1 MVKSRHILFIVEN
14 NSVPFDRRVWHEACS
29 ARDFGYEVSV
39 ICPTDKRSY
48 DNRSLIDGIRI
59 YRHPC
64 PIEGLNRWAMLFEY
78 LNALFWESLLALR
91 VFLKRPFSVIHSANP
106 PDHVF
111 LIAIAFKIVGV
122 KFVFDHH
129 DLVPETYVA
138 KYGAKSIVYR
148 ILLWIER
155 LSLKAAN
162 IVISTNESYKK
173 IAIERDGKS
182 DEDIVVVRNGP
193 DVSNI
198 PTPLPRPELL
208 GGFRHLIGYV
218 GVIGKQDGIENLL
231 SVADYLVKKRQRRDI
246 KFAVVGSGPNLKNLI
261 RDAKAMAL
269 DGYVQFFGF
278 VSEELL
284 LEILT
289 ASDICINPEF
299 RNEFTDKS
307 TMIKIMEYMAL
318 KKPIVQFYTTEGEI
332 TAGDAAISIRDND
345 IVQFG
350 DAILALL
357 GDPARRARMG
367 DVGRERIEKQLSWPI
382 QAKKLEAVY
391 DRIISS
397 H

>member
-1 MVKSRHILFIVEN
+1 MVKRAHILFIVEN

-64 PIEGLNRWAMLFEY
+64 PIEGLKRWAMLFEY
-78 LNALFWESLLALR
+78 LNAFFWESLLALR
-91 VFLKRPFSVIHSANP
+91 LFMKRPFSVIHGANP

-111 LIAIAFKIVGV
+111 LIALAFKLAGV

-129 DLVPETYVA
+129 DLTPETYVA
-138 KYGAKSIVYR
+138 KYGAKSVVYR

-155 LSLKAAN
+155 LSFKAAN

-173 IAIERDGKS
+173 IAIERGGKS
-182 DEDIVVVRNGP
+182 DKDIVVVRNGP
-193 DVSNI
+193 DVTIVS
-198 PTPLPRPELL
+198 PPLPRPELL

-231 SVADYLVKKRQRRDI
+231 AVADYIVKKRQRRDI
-246 KFAVVGSGPNLKNLI
+246 KFAVVGTGPNLKNLI

-269 DGYVQFFGF
+269 DGYVHFFGF

-318 KKPIVQFYTTEGEI
+318 KKPIVQFYTTEGEFS
-332 TAGDAAISIRDND
+332 AGDAAISIRDND

-391 DRIISS
+391 DRIIPS